1 MFQILVFTKNIKIN
15 LTLNSV
21 NYYVSNQSEALA
33 ICSEFA
39 EEYGIDSKDN
49 NKIIVYMK
57 SEYINELKN
66 MLENKSYKLKSFQ
79 VYGDEAIVYFIPKK
93 RK

>member
-1 MFQILVFTKNIKIN
+1 M
-15 LTLNSV
+15 
-21 NYYVSNQSEALA
+21 SNQSEALA

-39 EEYGIDSKDN
+39 DEYGVDSQDN

-66 MLENKSYKLKSFQ
+66 MLENKNYKLKSFQ

>member
-1 MFQILVFTKNIKIN
+1 M
-15 LTLNSV
+15 
-21 NYYVSNQSEALA
+21 SNQSEALA

-66 MLENKSYKLKSFQ
+66 MLENKNYKLKSFQ
-79 VYGDEAIVYFIPKK
+79 VYGDEAIVYFVPNK
-93 RK
+93 RR

>member
-1 MFQILVFTKNIKIN
+1 
-15 LTLNSV
+15 
-21 NYYVSNQSEALA
+21 VSNQSEALA

-39 EEYGIDSKDN
+39 DEYGVDSQDN

-66 MLENKSYKLKSFQ
+66 MLENKNYKLKSFQ

-93 RK
+93 PK

>member
-1 MFQILVFTKNIKIN
+1 M
-15 LTLNSV
+15 
-21 NYYVSNQSEALA
+21 SNQSEALA

-79 VYGDEAIVYFIPKK
+79 VYGDEAIVYFVPKK

>member
-1 MFQILVFTKNIKIN
+1 M
-15 LTLNSV
+15 
-21 NYYVSNQSEALA
+21 SNQSEALA

-39 EEYGIDSKDN
+39 EEYGIDSTDN
-49 NKIIVYMK
+49 NKILVYMK

-66 MLENKSYKLKSFQ
+66 MLENKNYKLKSFQ
-79 VYGDEAIVYFIPKK
+79 VYGDEAIVYFVPKK

>member
-1 MFQILVFTKNIKIN
+1 MSN
-15 LTLNSV
+15 LT
-21 NYYVSNQSEALA
+21 QALA

-39 EEYGIDSKDN
+39 DEYGVDSKDKD
-49 NKIIVYMK
+49 KIVVTMK

-66 MLENKSYKLKSFQ
+66 MLENKNFKLKSFE
-79 VYGDEAIVYFIPKK
+79 VYGNEAIVYFVPKK

>member
-1 MFQILVFTKNIKIN
+1 M
-15 LTLNSV
+15 
-21 NYYVSNQSEALA
+21 SNQSEALA

-39 EEYGIDSKDN
+39 EEYGIDSEDN
-49 NKIIVYMK
+49 DKIVVYMK

-66 MLENKSYKLKSFQ
+66 MLENKNYKLKSFQ
-79 VYGDEAIVYFIPKK
+79 VYGDEVIVYFVPKK

>member
-1 MFQILVFTKNIKIN
+1 MSN
-15 LTLNSV
+15 LT
-21 NYYVSNQSEALA
+21 QALA

-39 EEYGIDSKDN
+39 DEYGIDSQDN

-66 MLENKSYKLKSFQ
+66 MLENKNYKLKSFQ

>member
-1 MFQILVFTKNIKIN
+1 M
-15 LTLNSV
+15 
-21 NYYVSNQSEALA
+21 SNQTQALA

-39 EEYGIDSKDN
+39 DEYGFDSKD
-49 NKIIVYMK
+49 KTTLIVYMK

-66 MLENKSYKLKSFQ
+66 MLENKNFKLKSFQ

>member
-1 MFQILVFTKNIKIN
+1 MSN
-15 LTLNSV
+15 L
-21 NYYVSNQSEALA
+21 SESLA

-39 EEYGIDSKDN
+39 EEYGIDSNDN

-66 MLENKSYKLKSFQ
+66 MLENKNYKLKSFQ
-79 VYGDEAIVYFIPKK
+79 VYGDEAIVYFVPKK